1 MLPLTRAMFI
11 HGSNFYEQFGSNFY
25 EQFLKKGH
33 QRKIPVKLFQNL
45 TSGFREEDF
54 LKIFLKKVFFMS
66 V

>member
-1 MLPLTRAMFI
+1 MFPFTRAMFI
-11 HGSNFYEQFGSNFY
+11 HGSNFH

-54 LKIFLKKVFFMS
+54 LKNF
-66 V
+66 